1 MQSCKLHGVV
11 PRKRLSSMQ
20 VYRGRV
26 SNTMDFGAFVELQGL
41 RQRYEGLVHVSEIS
55 KTRPGSAK
63 DVLKRGQEVWVKVL
77 RITSTGG
84 KQQVSLSMRDVD
96 QVRTVACLHLLMRY
110 SSEFVSGV
118 GLLVQLHSY
127 AADSC
132 TTAPQVTGQDLL
144 PRVAVAAGN
153 DRSNPSMPAGGPE
166 RSALHG
172 LSGISRT
179 GLEAAEEVRDT
190 ANCMLSLQSTE
201 VGMTCMSAQLQM

>member
-1 MQSCKLHGVV
+1 
-11 PRKRLSSMQ
+11 MQ

-26 SNTMDFGAFVELQGL
+26 SNTMDFGAFIELQGL

-77 RITSTGG
+77 RITATGG

-96 QVRTVACLHLLMRY
+96 QVTLLHLRRHTNNKGIEVARQLSWRDDADGM
-110 SSEFVSGV
+110 
-118 GLLVQLHSY
+118 LLHHERQ
-127 AADSC
+127 AAESKA
-132 TTAPQVTGQDLL
+132 TAPQVTGQDLL
-144 PRVAVAAGN
+144 PHVAAAAGS

-179 GLEAAEEVRDT
+179 GLEAAEEVRGCRRLCISGT
-190 ANCMLSLQSTE
+190 RLLI
-201 VGMTCMSAQLQM
+201 SAQGAHPDLPYVYHAWK